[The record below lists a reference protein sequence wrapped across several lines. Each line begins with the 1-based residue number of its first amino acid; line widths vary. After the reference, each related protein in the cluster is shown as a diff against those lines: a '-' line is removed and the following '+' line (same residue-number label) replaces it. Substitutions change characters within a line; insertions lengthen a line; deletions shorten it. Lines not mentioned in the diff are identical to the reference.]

1 MEVIDNGRR
10 IAVEVRGGYWFSLI
24 SVALVVSSV
33 RGKACANGFT
43 EGPPMLV
50 SVAISGLIV
59 SISVSSCSRV
69 HSCLSR
75 ASNKCSTG
83 SDSSGAVS

>member
-1 MEVIDNGRR
+1 MTGVQTC
-10 IAVEVRGGYWFSLI
+10 
-24 SVALVVSSV
+24 ALPIFAFVVSSV
-33 RGKACANGFT
+33 KGKACENGFP

-50 SVAISGLIV
+50 SVAISVLIV
-59 SISVSSCSRV
+59 KTSVSSRSMV